1 MEAVAAVALA
11 SNVLQFVQFSCE
23 LFALS
28 SHIRNS
34 THGCPES
41 HIDLGIIAKNLK
53 KSNEAL
59 EHAITTSTELKSL
72 VERSSDIAK
81 QLLSAIEEI
90 RTPSNKNRRWS
101 SFKQAL
107 RTVWKK
113 NQIDELQS
121 RLSMLRE
128 HIQYQ
133 LIIELR

>member
-72 VERSSDIAK
+72 VERSSNIAK
-81 QLLSAIEEI
+81 QLLSAIE
-90 RTPSNKNRRWS
+90 
-101 SFKQAL
+101 
-107 RTVWKK
+107 
-113 NQIDELQS
+113 
-121 RLSMLRE
+121 
-128 HIQYQ
+128 
-133 LIIELR
+133 

>member
-11 SNVLQFVQFSCE
+11 SNVLQFGQFSCE

-28 SHIRNS
+28 AHIRNS
-34 THGCPES
+34 TRGWPES

-72 VERSSDIAK
+72 VERSSNIAK